1 MNLSDSLYRVLYIDL
16 NKKSFWVVKREDL
29 FNKYLGGTGVAS
41 QLLLEE
47 CPQGVDP
54 LSPENPIILA
64 IGPLTAVYPFASK
77 TVAMFKSPLTG
88 DLGESHAGG
97 RSAIA
102 LRMAGYG
109 AIVIKGKSDL
119 PIYVSIEADKVYFR
133 DAATLWGMKNTYNV
147 GNLIRERE
155 KFPGL
160 RCIMLIG
167 QAGENLCSYASV
179 VTETFRHFGR
189 MGLGAVFGS
198 KLLKGIAIAGKSVI
212 DIPNKKDYSRLYKEI
227 YDKAVQSSVM
237 KKYHDLGTAGNI
249 IPLNLLGALPT
260 RNLQQSKFEGA
271 ENISGEAIAEKH
283 LGRRVACS
291 HCPTGCVHLAAIRE
305 PYEDEPY
312 FYKTSVVGYDYE
324 LLYALGSMLGISD
337 SEEILKLI
345 DLVDKYCFDIMTM
358 GVVLSWA
365 TEMYEK
371 KLITK
376 KDTDNIVLKF
386 GDAKSY
392 KQAVEKIIL
401 STNDFYRALSKGV
414 SHASS
419 LYGGKDFALAFGKNE
434 MAGYH
439 TGPAAYLGFL
449 LGARHSHLDNAGY
462 SLDQTIMINENP
474 TPQQVVDKLISEE
487 SFRQIMSSCAFCF
500 FARGI
505 YNLDTISKA
514 LQTLGIHR
522 TNEQLS
528 ATGKEIYLNKY
539 KFKFREGFAFDKL
552 EIPKRITE
560 TPDPTGKITMDYV
573 KEGIRYAKK
582 VIKTIP

>member
-147 GNLIRERE
+147 GNLIREKE

>member
-1 MNLSDSLYRVLYIDL
+1 MNLKDSLYKVLHIDL
-16 NKKSFWVVKREDL
+16 TKKSFRIDTREEL
-29 FNKYLGGTGVAS
+29 FNKYLGGTGVAT

-47 CPQGVDP
+47 CPAGIDP

-64 IGPLTAVYPFASK
+64 ISPLTGVYPFASK
-77 TVAMFKSPLTG
+77 TVAMFKSPHTG
-88 DLGESHAGG
+88 NLGESHAGG

-109 AIVIKGKSDL
+109 AIVVKGKSDL
-119 PIYVSIEADKVYFR
+119 PIYISIEADKVYFR
-133 DAATLWGMKNTYNV
+133 DAATLWGIRNTYNV
-147 GNLIRERE
+147 GNLIRDRE

-189 MGLGAVFGS
+189 LGLGAVFGS
-198 KLLKGIAIAGKSVI
+198 KMLKGIAIAGKSVI
-212 DIPNKKDYSRLYKEI
+212 DIPKKKDFTVLYKEI
-227 YDKAVQSSVM
+227 FDKAVESSVM

-249 IPLNLLGALPT
+249 LPLNLLGALPT
-260 RNLQQSKFEGA
+260 RNLLQSKFEGA
-271 ENISGEAIAEKH
+271 DKISGEAIAEKH

-312 FYKTSVVGYDYE
+312 FYKTSVVAYDYE
-324 LLYALGSMLGISD
+324 LLYALGSMIGISD
-337 SEEILKLI
+337 SEELLKLI
-345 DLVDKYCFDIMTM
+345 DKVDKYCFDIMTM

-365 TEMYEK
+365 TEMFEK
-371 KLITK
+371 KLIT
-376 KDTDNIVLKF
+376 LKET
-386 GDAKSY
+386 GGLELKWGEPKTY
-392 KQAVEKIIL
+392 GLAVEKIIDPP
-401 STNDFYRALSKGV
+401 NDFYKALSKGV
-414 SHASS
+414 VFAAEI
-419 LYGGKDFALAFGKNE
+419 YGGKDFALAFGKNE

-462 SLDQTIMINENP
+462 SLDQTVMINEDP

-487 SFRQIMSSCAFCF
+487 SFRQIMSSCSFCF

-505 YNLDTISKA
+505 YNIDLISRA
-514 LQTLGIHR
+514 LLTVGIKL
-522 TNEQLS
+522 TPEQLLLM
-528 ATGKEIYLNKY
+528 GKEIYLNKY
-539 KFKFREGFAFDKL
+539 KFKFREGFEFKKL
-552 EIPKRITE
+552 EIPLRITE
-560 TPDPTGKITMDYV
+560 TKDPTGKITLDYI
-573 KEGIRYAKK
+573 KEGISYAEK
-582 VIKTIP
+582 VIKPVE